1 MYVKKIEE
9 LSKYLLTNESP
20 NDELCRFLNFA
31 VFNYL
36 QSRSVIMCQLTN
48 DGNVTPVGSF
58 GLSKEALKGIANTSL
73 ATETPMSAAVIRDT
87 TVLVKS
93 PAELFKRFPALKNAS
108 EIDTE
113 WKSLITIPVHTFGV
127 YGIKC
132 MKQPELDPSHESF
145 LRIIGQLAAFA
156 VLKSRNSKV
165 LKINNGVGLTIDS
178 GQLTARQ
185 EQIKALMLRGMTN
198 QQIASEIGYSDSLVR
213 QETMEIYAKLKVSG
227 RKELLENSGGGG
239 EVVRFLVA

>member
-20 NDELCRFLNFA
+20 NDELCRFMNFA

-48 DGNVTPVGSF
+48 DGHIAPVGSF
-58 GLSKEALKGIANTSL
+58 GLSHEALKGIANTSL
-73 ATETPMSAAVIRDT
+73 ATETPLSAAIIRDA
-87 TVLVKS
+87 TVHVKS

-113 WKSLITIPVHTFGV
+113 WKSLMAIPVHAFGV
-127 YGIKC
+127 YAIKC
-132 MKQPELDPSHESF
+132 MKQPELDAPHESF
-145 LRIIGQLAAFA
+145 LRTVGQLAAFA
-156 VLKSRNSKV
+156 VLNSRNSRDF
-165 LKINNGVGLTIDS
+165 KIKNRVGQSIDALE
-178 GQLTARQ
+178 LTARQ

-227 RKELLENSGGGG
+227 RKELLENSRGGS
-239 EVVRFLVA
+239 